1 MMTQI
6 HRRYHALLKISN
18 VLNSQREM
26 DSLWRAC
33 TECIKEVVPWERA
46 GVLLYVPEDDGFRFH
61 ALETSLPKRVL
72 EFGSVIPRAGS
83 AVGWVYEHHE
93 LHVRP
98 FLQHEQVFLED
109 RWYAEEG
116 LGRMVNLPLLARG
129 NCLGALNIGSL
140 ESGEPDVETVEFL
153 RQIATQVAL
162 AIENVQAYER
172 LTKLSRQ
179 LAKQNAYLT
188 EEIRQECNFGRLIG
202 KSEALRKV
210 TAQIEAVAA
219 TSTTVLVTGET
230 GTGKEVVARA
240 IHESSLRRHKPFVRL
255 NCAALPSGL
264 VESELFG
271 HERGAF
277 TGAIQR
283 HQGRFELAHEGTL
296 FLDEIGEMPLEAQ
309 AKLLR
314 VLEDHQVDRVG
325 GAKSIPV
332 DVRLIAATNV
342 DLAEAVAQK
351 RFRADLYYRLKV
363 FPIALPPLRDR
374 SEDIPLLA
382 RHILQL
388 CRVKLNRGDLTFSE
402 SALARLAQYDW
413 PGNIRELQNVI
424 ERAAILALTHLVEID
439 ERLILP
445 SPKPSASVGSSATLY
460 DAERRHILQVLEQA
474 GWRIYGPLGAATR
487 LGMNPSTLRS
497 RMKKMDLSRPAAL
510 PSLPPVTHP
519 YVSTLLEPREVERRN
534 ADMENRERSRF
545 TVNVN
550 DR

>member
-1 MMTQI
+1 MMTQV
-6 HRRYHALLKISN
+6 HRRYHALLDVSN
-18 VLNSQREM
+18 VLNSQRKM
-26 DSLWRAC
+26 DSLWQAC

-46 GVLLYVPEDDGFRFH
+46 GVLLYAPEEDGFRFH
-61 ALETSLPKRVL
+61 ALETNIPKRVL
-72 EFGSVIPRAGS
+72 QRGTIIPRIGS
-83 AVGWVYEHHE
+83 AVGWVYDHREI
-93 LHVRP
+93 HVRP
-98 FLQHEQVFLED
+98 DLQHHQEFIED
-109 RWYAEEG
+109 QYYAQEG

-129 NCLGALNIGSL
+129 SCLGTLNIGSVAV
-140 ESGEPDVETVEFL
+140 GEPDAETLEFL

-162 AIENVQAYER
+162 AIENVRAYEQ
-172 LTKLSRQ
+172 LTQLSEQ

-188 EEIRQECNFGRLIG
+188 EEIKQECNFGQLIG
-202 KSEALRKV
+202 NSDILREV
-210 TAQIEAVAA
+210 LAQIQAVAA
-219 TSTTVLVTGET
+219 TSTTVLVMGET
-230 GTGKEVVARA
+230 GTGKELVARA
-240 IHESSLRRHKPFVRL
+240 IHENSLRRNKPFVRL

-277 TGAIQR
+277 TGAVQR

-296 FLDEIGEMPLEAQ
+296 FLDEIGEMPLEVQ

-325 GAKSIPV
+325 GARSIPV

-342 DLAEAVAQK
+342 DLAQAVMEK

-363 FPIALPPLRDR
+363 FPIALPPLRER

-402 SALARLAQYDW
+402 SALARLTQYDW

-424 ERAAILALTHLVEID
+424 ERAAILALTHVVEID
-439 ERLILP
+439 ERLVIP
-445 SPKPSASVGSSATLY
+445 SPRQAEAVECPATLY
-460 DAERRHILQVLEQA
+460 DAERRHILHVLEQA

-497 RMKKMDLSRPAAL
+497 RMKKMALSRPTAL
-510 PSLPPVTHP
+510 PPLHHHTQP
-519 YVSTLLEPREVERRN
+519 YASVLVGPREVERRN
-534 ADMENRERSRF
+534 VERS
-545 TVNVN
+545 
-550 DR
+550 